1 VKNIYTVSF
10 FDFWH
15 FIAHQMGSS
24 HLRINV
30 NAKSIH
36 DFISPDSSFLRE
48 IIRNSYSR
56 SGCYN
61 LHSALDMNVVL
72 DILGEH
78 AYTLKGDLS
87 DDLLDIELLEEIAW
101 HIGERYQ
108 QSLNITIDNKQAKKP
123 YYNNVID
130 LPTQRIRRA
139 NSKL

>member
-1 VKNIYTVSF
+1 
-10 FDFWH
+10 
-15 FIAHQMGSS
+15 MGSS

-36 DFISPDSSFLRE
+36 DFISPDSSFLRD
-48 IIRNSYSR
+48 IVRNSYSR
-56 SGCYN
+56 SRCYN
-61 LHSALDMNVVL
+61 LNSTLDLNVVL

-108 QSLNITIDNKQAKKP
+108 QNLGITSKDKPTKKI
-123 YYNNVID
+123 YNNNVID
-130 LPTQRIRRA
+130 LPTQKILRE
-139 NSKL
+139 N

>member
-1 VKNIYTVSF
+1 
-10 FDFWH
+10 
-15 FIAHQMGSS
+15 MGSS

-36 DFISPDSSFLRE
+36 DFISPDSSFLRD
-48 IIRNSYSR
+48 IVRNSYSR
-56 SGCYN
+56 SRCYN
-61 LHSALDMNVVL
+61 LNSTLDLNVVL

-108 QSLNITIDNKQAKKP
+108 QNLGITSKDKPTKKI
-123 YYNNVID
+123 YNNNVID
-130 LPTQRIRRA
+130 LPTQKIRRA